1 MAGWLTAEFGL
12 MNGTMVALKVR
23 AFANGRMVYCFGL
36 GRTISAGQVMDT
48 TSDLMHLAWKE
59 KDFYNWVRHLF
70 SIHRTGIGVAWHNP
84 TSNNILRT
92 MDAEQH
98 VRQLRLLK
106 RTVEQL
112 EAEFAHGRIDEGLLA
127 DIDRMLEDG
136 VADGAEA
143 ANLKGLLE
151 RLRENTLTPRAELYG
166 DGIRDCRRVK
176 ATIEGVIAV
185 LG

>member
-1 MAGWLTAEFGL
+1 
-12 MNGTMVALKVR
+12 
-23 AFANGRMVYCFGL
+23 
-36 GRTISAGQVMDT
+36 
-48 TSDLMHLAWKE
+48 
-59 KDFYNWVRHLF
+59 
-70 SIHRTGIGVAWHNP
+70 
-84 TSNNILRT
+84 
-92 MDAEQH
+92 MDADQH

-136 VADGAEA
+136 VADGPEA

-151 RLRENTLTPRAELYG
+151 RLRENTLTPRTELYK

-185 LG
+185 MG

>member
-1 MAGWLTAEFGL
+1 MLVRGPGEINTQ
-12 MNGTMVALKVR
+12 GTIPNI
-23 AFANGRMVYCFGL
+23 F
-36 GRTISAGQVMDT
+36 RTV
-48 TSDLMHLAWKE
+48 
-59 KDFYNWVRHLF
+59 
-70 SIHRTGIGVAWHNP
+70 
-84 TSNNILRT
+84 
-92 MDAEQH
+92 DAEEH
-98 VRQLRLLK
+98 LRQLRRLK

-136 VADGAEA
+136 VADGEEA

-151 RLRENTLTPRAELYG
+151 KLRENTLTPRAELYG

-185 LG
+185 LA